1 LYPHERSLAKT
12 FKDKPF
18 VIIGVNSDKDID
30 RLKSRI
36 KGGLIPSFGTSDGM
50 LRSFWDGGINSG
62 HSGQSDRFANDL
74 TNPNSGFYQSRNS
87 NGTSGLISRRC
98 QVQAWPTACII
109 DHNGIIRYAT
119 KNFKIKT
126 TPAWIS
132 LGQTTSLKD
141 ENVMVPII
149 EGLLKSNDLRN
160 STYPR

>member
-30 RLKSRI
+30 TLKSRI

-50 LRSFWDGGINSG
+50 LRSFWDGGTNSALVPL
-62 HSGQSDRFANDL
+62 GQSDFRLNPHG
-74 TNPNSGFYQSRNS
+74 TNGM
-87 NGTSGLISRRC
+87 ISRRC
-98 QVQAWPTACII
+98 QIQAWPTACII

-119 KNFKIKT
+119 KNFRIKT

-132 LGQTTSLKD
+132 LGPTTSLKD
-141 ENVMVPII
+141 EKIMVPII

-160 STYPR
+160 RTYTR

>member
-1 LYPHERSLAKT
+1 MYPHERSLAKT

-30 RLKSRI
+30 TLKSRI

-62 HSGQSDRFANDL
+62 QNDFRL
-74 TNPNSGFYQSRNS
+74 NPHGTNGM
-87 NGTSGLISRRC
+87 ISRRC
-98 QVQAWPTACII
+98 QIQAWPTACII

-119 KNFKIKT
+119 KNFRIET

-132 LGQTTSLKD
+132 LGPTTSLKD
-141 ENVMVPII
+141 EKIMVPII

-160 STYPR
+160 RTYSR